1 MKSTLW
7 LLICNGSVAHVYEA
21 AYKETV
27 FTVTRV
33 QELHHDESRL
43 KTHDLV
49 NDRPGHYNKGAQ
61 GRGAYSEKTS
71 PKELELQ
78 HFSHELV
85 EFLDQ
90 QWKLKSYHG
99 VVIATS
105 PHFESLLKEAL
116 VPHEK
121 HLGPLIK
128 AMLTKDYTRATV
140 KELEEIFEP
149 VCQKLM

>member
-1 MKSTLW
+1 MKSTLQ
-7 LLICNGSVAHVYEA
+7 LVVCNGSVAHIYEA
-21 AYKETV
+21 AYKEAV
-27 FTVTRV
+27 FTITRI

-43 KTHDLV
+43 KTSELV
-49 NDRPGHYNKGAQ
+49 SDRPGHYNKGTQ

-78 HFSHELV
+78 HFSRELV

-90 QWKLKSYHG
+90 QWKLKSCHG

-121 HLGPLIK
+121 HLKPFIK

-149 VCQKLM
+149 VCQGLF